1 MDLKGEE
8 CGHDAGGLLLLKEGD
23 KTGEGEVKEVV
34 PCQDEQVLVDFLL
47 FNGEEDV
54 LHRPE
59 PVGIVG

>member
-1 MDLKGEE
+1 M
-8 CGHDAGGLLLLKEGD
+8 LLCKEGD
-23 KTGEGEVKEVV
+23 KTTKGEVKKVV

-47 FNGEEDV
+47 FHGEEDV